1 MGNNNFNGILLN
13 NYQMKY
19 TLAIVALLGFATQ
32 ETTAVAVSAERRHDV
47 AYVQESS
54 ESDSDSDV
62 QNVALRCDG
71 DDDDH
76 SCEVFTP
83 NMDGQVDGSYERV
96 VTPRFAENDDDIF
109 MRSMIKTYANE
120 KKNKDGSPSGAFI
133 MTEGAARAAASEV
146 LETHKGLTGA
156 AKEAYLNTYFAKAW
170 RHFDVNQG
178 GSVEVIKMPQ
188 LMRFLAS
195 DQYMS
200 LQP

>member
-1 MGNNNFNGILLN
+1 
-13 NYQMKY
+13 MKT
-19 TLAIVALLGFATQ
+19 TLCIVALLGLASVEQVNALTI
-32 ETTAVAVSAERRHDV
+32 SAERRSNE
-47 AYVQESS
+47 YVQESS
-54 ESDSDSDV
+54 ESETESDED
-62 QNVALRCDG
+62 VALRCDG

-76 SCEVFTP
+76 SCEVYTP

-96 VTPRFAENDDDIF
+96 VTARFAEGSDDIF

-133 MTEGAARAAASEV
+133 MTESATRAAASEV
-146 LETHKGLTGA
+146 LETHKGLSGA
-156 AKEAYLNTYFAKAW
+156 AKEAYLNTYFGKAW

-178 GSVEVIKMPQ
+178 GAVEVIKMPQ